1 VTDEESLA
9 QNPAQPEQAA
19 PHKAPDDEQEAA
31 IGTIHYSAKQAHRAR
46 EVLTRLHALRKAVHF
61 YPLDHPTVQENVA
74 LLGSSLRAYHDEGV
88 EVQFAFYEG
97 EILLGDKLLT
107 EESVLF
113 DQVVEDMISLGV
125 GSLVF
130 RRGVDNGELGRAAS
144 ILASDEATVEAAG
157 GIQKM
162 AAEALIPHIAI
173 GTVQAAE
180 YGGAEAGEYERSYLA
195 FASAV
200 ELLEEIDETVRAD
213 RAVNPAKVRGVVR
226 SLVDSVLSNR
236 YSMLQLTGLKNFDE
250 YTFYHSANVAILSI
264 ALGSLVSNDER
275 FLSALGAG
283 ALMHDVGKLSVGRD
297 ILDKPGQL
305 SPEEWEAMRLHPVHG
320 AQMMALM
327 PGLDKTAVVTVLEHH
342 MRWDGAGYPAQPA
355 GHRQHITSRIVA
367 VADSYDA
374 MTSRRSYSAARVQD
388 EAMAL
393 LVQSA
398 GVSLD
403 PVLVKL
409 FVGML
414 GLYPPRS
421 VVRLNSGEIAIVL
434 RPADGAPERPTVRV
448 ISSATGVLIEPVD
461 IALTESPD
469 LAIEECLDPR
479 RINVDVDDY
488 I

>member
-1 VTDEESLA
+1 VTDEDLSQNTTSL
-9 QNPAQPEQAA
+9 PPPETDE
-19 PHKAPDDEQEAA
+19 PDVA
-31 IGTIHYSAKQAHRAR
+31 IGTIHYSIKQTVRAR
-46 EVLTRLHALRKAVHF
+46 EVLTRLNALRKAVRF
-61 YPLDHPTVQENVA
+61 YPLDHPTVEETVN
-74 LLGSSLRAYHDEGV
+74 LLGSAIRSYHDEGV
-88 EVQFAFYEG
+88 EVQFAFFEG
-97 EILLGDKLLT
+97 EVLLGDKLLT
-107 EESVLF
+107 EESVTFEQLI
-113 DQVVEDMISLGV
+113 EDMISIGV

-130 RRGVDNGELGRAAS
+130 RRGVDDGELGRAAS
-144 ILASDEATVEAAG
+144 VLAAEEHEAEAAG
-157 GIQKM
+157 GILKL
-162 AAEALIPHIAI
+162 AEAAQIPHVVI
-173 GTVQAAE
+173 GAVQAAE
-180 YGGAEAGEYERSYLA
+180 WGIGVGTDDERSYLA

-200 ELLEEIDETVRAD
+200 ELIEEIDETIKQD

-226 SLVDSVLSNR
+226 SLVDAVLSNR
-236 YSMLQLTGLKNFDE
+236 YAMLQLTGLKNFDE

-264 ALGSLVSNDER
+264 ALGSLISHDEK
-275 FLSALGAG
+275 FLSALGTG
-283 ALMHDVGKLSVGRD
+283 ALMHDVGKLAIPRD
-297 ILDKPGQL
+297 ILNKPGQL
-305 SPEEWEAMRLHPVHG
+305 TAEEWEQMRLHPVIS

-327 PGLDKTAVVTVLEHH
+327 PGLDKTSVVTVLEHH
-342 MRWDGAGYPAQPA
+342 MRWDGAGYPEQPE
-355 GHRQHITSRIVA
+355 GRVQHVTSRIVA

-421 VVRLNSGEIAIVL
+421 VVRLSSGEIAIVL
-434 RPADGAPERPTVRV
+434 VPTEGQPERPTVRV
-448 ISSATGVLIEPVD
+448 ISSATGLLIDPVE
-461 IALTESPD
+461 IN
-469 LAIEECLDPR
+469 LAEHPEVKIEECLDPR